1 VAWTSWL
8 KFSRTAA
15 VFAQGRHWDDE
26 GFVSPYQWIRLNCKM
41 GGGAAGQRITV
52 GENTQSLPRSIEAM
66 EAGEIGFAHLTQMAS
81 LCRTL
86 SESKM
91 GAVFSEK
98 PLLEQAKL
106 LNVREFTKACQLAR
120 TVSDPRGHELEQWE
134 QTLRQSFWM
143 KQSDDG
149 MWLGKFLLNNE
160 NGAALN
166 VVIKALSK
174 KSGVGDNRSQQLRQ
188 AWALAEMVQYT
199 LRTRK
204 MPATNHQVPHLQ
216 ITASLDS
223 LLGVLG
229 APGGI
234 IEDGHPINAETLR
247 RIACDSTITRVV
259 LAGDSSVL
267 DLGQLT
273 RCVSAPL
280 RRAVELRDHKCQWP
294 GCDRGAS
301 WTEAHHVISWVKGG
315 KTDKDNIVL
324 LCYRHHYLVHE
335 GKWVMVLKENRE
347 VVVIPP
353 TYRSIVAA

>member
-1 VAWTSWL
+1 V
-8 KFSRTAA
+8 
-15 VFAQGRHWDDE
+15 
-26 GFVSPYQWIRLNCKM
+26 RLNCKV

-52 GENTQSLPRSIEAM
+52 GEHAESISRSIEAM
-66 EAGEIGFAHLTQMAS
+66 KAGEIGFAHLTQVAS

-91 GAVFSEK
+91 GPVFDEK
-98 PLLEQAKL
+98 PLLEQAKM
-106 LNVREFTKACQLAR
+106 LNVREFIKACQLAR
-120 TVSDPRGHELEQWE
+120 TVADPKGHELEQWE
-134 QTLRQSFWM
+134 QTLRQAFWM
-143 KQSDDG
+143 KQADDG
-149 MWLGKFLLNNE
+149 MWTGRLLLNNE
-160 NGAALN
+160 NGAALR
-166 VVIKALSK
+166 VLTDALSRK
-174 KSGVGDNRSQQLRQ
+174 NGAGDERALALRE
-188 AWALAEMVQYT
+188 AWALAEVTQYA
-199 LRTRK
+199 LRTMK
-204 MPATNHQVPHLQ
+204 LPATNHRVPHLQ
-216 ITASLDS
+216 LTASLES
-223 LLGVLG
+223 LLAAIG
-229 APGGI
+229 APGAQLEVGQ
-234 IEDGHPINAETLR
+234 PINAETLR

-301 WTEAHHVISWVKGG
+301 WTEAHHVISWVEGG